1 MATAEKSKLNSDTT
15 VISQKIINSNTTES
29 TYKIYGGSIVKVQ
42 SSFNGKEP
50 LKNIIALAVVN
61 SLKQEN

>member
-1 MATAEKSKLNSDTT
+1 M
-15 VISQKIINSNTTES
+15 TES

-42 SSFNGKEP
+42 ISINGDEH

-61 SLKQEN
+61 SFKQEN